1 MVDNYTSL
9 KMSPTHLA
17 TMRTIIMGKPN
28 VMFPVA
34 SMMMTVKLMVI
45 LTMPPTNESLPQ

>member
-1 MVDNYTSL
+1 
-9 KMSPTHLA
+9 MSPTHLA
-17 TMRTIIMGKPN
+17 TMRTIMMGKPN

-45 LTMPPTNESLPQ
+45 LTMPPTNNHYHTEINVTF